1 MNPHLSRSH
10 LLRREFWLQLS
21 LPLGVRIAPAIGS
34 LRGSASGA
42 PAQSVERQA
51 QEVRHG

>member
-1 MNPHLSRSH
+1 MANRSH
-10 LLRREFWLQLS
+10 LLSREFWLQLP

-42 PAQSVERQA
+42 PAQSAERQA